1 VLVTGGPGL
10 LIDAYSQPGSSPN
23 TLEKGSNAVLKI
35 ELDGSAAQ
43 PQNGAEA
50 SGLQISGSDTI
61 VKGLVINNFKNN
73 GILIPGGQN
82 IRVEGNFI
90 GTDASGTTAK
100 PNTQNG
106 VLIKAGNGLG
116 KPSNNTI
123 GGTTPAARNLISG
136 NFGAGVSIEDPFT
149 DLIGPTVINNSVLG
163 NLIGTDKNGTGS
175 LGNGHGVYIGDASNN
190 TVGGTAPGEA
200 NTIAFNSPAGV
211 TVSGNGV
218 GNRVLSNSIFSNV
231 GMAID
236 LGSDGVTL
244 NLTGDAD
251 TGANTLQNFPVIT
264 SAKTVSGAVTIKG
277 KLNSVPNKTFLVQV
291 FASRELSPSG
301 NGQGKTFLGKKVVST
316 DILANASFT
325 CKPAQKVFQGQFIT
339 AKATD
344 TASKNTS
351 EFSAAKKV
359 VRQR

>member
-1 VLVTGGPGL
+1 M
-10 LIDAYSQPGSSPN
+10 
-23 TLEKGSNAVLKI
+23 
-35 ELDGSAAQ
+35 
-43 PQNGAEA
+43 
-50 SGLQISGSDTI
+50 
-61 VKGLVINNFKNN
+61 
-73 GILIPGGQN
+73 
-82 IRVEGNFI
+82 
-90 GTDASGTTAK
+90 
-100 PNTQNG
+100 
-106 VLIKAGNGLG
+106 LIKAGNGLG

-244 NLTGDAD
+244 NDTGDAD

-264 SAKTVSGAVTIKG
+264 SATTVSGTTTINGTLK
-277 KLNSVPNKTFLVQV
+277 SRPRKTFTIQ
-291 FASRELSPSG
+291 FFSNTEADASG
-301 NGQGKTFLGKKVVST
+301 NGEGETFLDEIEVKTNRKGKR
-316 DILANASFT
+316 SFT
-325 CKPAQKVFQGQFIT
+325 FSAALPAGENVVT
-339 AKATD
+339 ATATNNATGD
-344 TASKNTS
+344 TS
-351 EFSAAKKV
+351 EFSNAVTAS
-359 VRQR
+359 